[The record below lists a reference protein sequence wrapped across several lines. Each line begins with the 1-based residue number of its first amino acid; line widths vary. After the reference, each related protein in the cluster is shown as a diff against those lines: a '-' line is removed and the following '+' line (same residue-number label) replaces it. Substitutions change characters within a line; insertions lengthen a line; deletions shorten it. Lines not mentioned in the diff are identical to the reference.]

1 MGILDKL
8 LDFIDLEKGGE
19 NQNEGDTTLRNSL
32 NQKQNDDIPIKL
44 SEVTDFIRELESYY
58 TNDIFKE
65 RSEFINA
72 NLSEDEIVLLK
83 KRIAEDERAVENISC
98 IKDEVIKKE
107 RSYSEIWGK
116 SSYSFYD
123 KLESKKSEEIFKE
136 TFEIIKKLVEANV
149 KEELD
154 EIIIDRLKVYYK
166 SWKIGSEF
174 IAPINTGLRIKSRS
188 FNEKTNLNEETYQFG
203 VFRKRIIAED
213 EKSLLKEQI
222 DAIKKMQV
230 QISELVNTQSVWI
243 RCITI
248 TRKQLNFVK
257 KTLAFPNDW
266 EVGENNKLN
275 YDIVNTEEIEYYIKS
290 VLQLILSKKDYVLIS
305 ILIPNSNLLQQ
316 LSGIIR
322 VDDEERKV
330 KILDNA
336 KYVLMERNGAY
347 KNNLKFN
354 FISKKENLNII
365 SFISYETFVKTF
377 LNG

>member
-8 LDFIDLEKGGE
+8 LDFIDLDEGGE
-19 NQNEGDTTLRNSL
+19 NQNEGDTTSRNSL
-32 NQKQNDDIPIKL
+32 DQKQNEDTPIKL

-83 KRIAEDERAVENISC
+83 KRIAEDEGALEDISC
-98 IKDEVIKKE
+98 IKDKVIEQE
-107 RSYSEIWGK
+107 RSCSEIWGK

-123 KLESKKSEEIFKE
+123 KLESRKLEEIFKE
-136 TFEIIKKLVEANV
+136 TFEIIKKLVDANV

-154 EIIIDRLKVYYK
+154 EIIVDRLEVYYK

-174 IAPINTGLRIKSRS
+174 TIPINTGLRIKSRS
-188 FNEKTNLNEETYQFG
+188 LNKKTNLKEEVYQFG
-203 VFRKRIIAED
+203 VFQKRVIAED
-213 EKSLLKEQI
+213 ENTLLKEQI
-222 DAIKKMQV
+222 EALKKMQI
-230 QISELVNTQSVWI
+230 QISELANTQSVWI
-243 RCITI
+243 RCVTI
-248 TRKQLNFVK
+248 TRKQLNFIK
-257 KTLAFPNDW
+257 KTLVFPNDW
-266 EVGENNKLN
+266 EVGENDKLT
-275 YDIVNTEEIEYYIKS
+275 YDIVNIEELEYYIRS

-305 ILIPNSNLLQQ
+305 MLIPNSNLLQ
-316 LSGIIR
+316 GIVI
-322 VDDEERKV
+322 VDDVERKV
-330 KILDNA
+330 TILDKE

-354 FISKKENLNII
+354 FISRKEDLRQL
-365 SFISYETFVKTF
+365 SFISYETFVKPF

>member
-8 LDFIDLEKGGE
+8 LDFIDLDEGE
-19 NQNEGDTTLRNSL
+19 ENKNEGDTTLRNSL
-32 NQKQNDDIPIKL
+32 DQKQNEDTPIKL

-83 KRIAEDERAVENISC
+83 KRIAEDEGALEDISC
-98 IKDEVIKKE
+98 IKDKVIEQE

-123 KLESKKSEEIFKE
+123 KLESRKLEEIFKE

-174 IAPINTGLRIKSRS
+174 TIPINTGLRIKSRS
-188 FNEKTNLNEETYQFG
+188 LNEKTNLKEDVYQFG
-203 VFRKRIIAED
+203 VFQKRVIAED
-213 EKSLLKEQI
+213 ENTLLKEQI
-222 DAIKKMQV
+222 DALKKMQI
-230 QISELVNTQSVWI
+230 QLSGLADTQNVWI
-243 RCITI
+243 RCVTI
-248 TRKQLNFVK
+248 TRKQLNFIK
-257 KTLAFPNDW
+257 KTLVFPNDW
-266 EVGENNKLN
+266 EVGENDKLT
-275 YDIVNTEEIEYYIKS
+275 YDIVNIEELEYYIRS

-305 ILIPNSNLLQQ
+305 MLIPNSNLLQ
-316 LSGIIR
+316 GIVI
-322 VDDEERKV
+322 VDDAERKV
-330 KILDNA
+330 TILDKE

-354 FISKKENLNII
+354 FISRKEDLRQF
-365 SFISYETFVKTF
+365 SFISYETFVKPF

>member
-8 LDFIDLEKGGE
+8 LDFIDLDEGE
-19 NQNEGDTTLRNSL
+19 ENKNEGDTTSRNSL
-32 NQKQNDDIPIKL
+32 DQKQNEDTPIKL

-83 KRIAEDERAVENISC
+83 KRIAEDEGALEDISC
-98 IKDEVIKKE
+98 IKDKVIEQE

-123 KLESKKSEEIFKE
+123 KLESRKLEEIFKE

-174 IAPINTGLRIKSRS
+174 TVPINTGLRIKSRS
-188 FNEKTNLNEETYQFG
+188 LNEKTNLKEEVYQFG
-203 VFRKRIIAED
+203 VFQKRVIAED
-213 EKSLLKEQI
+213 ENTLLKEQI
-222 DAIKKMQV
+222 DALKKMQI
-230 QISELVNTQSVWI
+230 QISGLADTQSVWI
-243 RCITI
+243 RCVTI
-248 TRKQLNFVK
+248 TRKQLNFIK
-257 KTLAFPNDW
+257 KTLVFPNDW
-266 EVGENNKLN
+266 EVGENDKLT
-275 YDIVNTEEIEYYIKS
+275 YDIVNIEELEYYIRS

-305 ILIPNSNLLQQ
+305 MLIPNSNLLQ
-316 LSGIIR
+316 GIVR
-322 VDDEERKV
+322 VDDAERKV
-330 KILDNA
+330 TILDKE

-354 FISKKENLNII
+354 FISKKEDLRQL
-365 SFISYETFVKTF
+365 SFITYETFVKPF

>member
-8 LDFIDLEKGGE
+8 LDFIDLDEGE
-19 NQNEGDTTLRNSL
+19 ENKNEGDTTLRNSL
-32 NQKQNDDIPIKL
+32 DQKQNEDTPIKL

-83 KRIAEDERAVENISC
+83 KRIAEDEGALEDISC
-98 IKDEVIKKE
+98 IKDKVIEQE
-107 RSYSEIWGK
+107 RSCSEIWGK

-123 KLESKKSEEIFKE
+123 KLESRKLEEIFKE
-136 TFEIIKKLVEANV
+136 TFEIIKKLVDANV

-154 EIIIDRLKVYYK
+154 EIIVDRLEVYYK

-174 IAPINTGLRIKSRS
+174 TIPINTGLRIKSRS
-188 FNEKTNLNEETYQFG
+188 LNKKTNLKEEVYQFG
-203 VFRKRIIAED
+203 VFQKRVIAED
-213 EKSLLKEQI
+213 ENTLLKEQI
-222 DAIKKMQV
+222 EALKKMQI
-230 QISELVNTQSVWI
+230 QISELANTQSVWI
-243 RCITI
+243 RCVTI
-248 TRKQLNFVK
+248 TREQLNFIK
-257 KTLAFPNDW
+257 KTLVFPNDW
-266 EVGENNKLN
+266 EVGENDKLT
-275 YDIVNTEEIEYYIKS
+275 YDIVNTEELEYYIRS

-305 ILIPNSNLLQQ
+305 MLILNSNLLQ
-316 LSGIIR
+316 GIVR
-322 VDDEERKV
+322 VDDAERKV
-330 KILDNA
+330 TILDKE

-354 FISKKENLNII
+354 FISRKEDLRQL
-365 SFISYETFVKTF
+365 SFISYETFVKPF

>member
-8 LDFIDLEKGGE
+8 LDFIDLDEGGE
-19 NQNEGDTTLRNSL
+19 NQNEGDTTSRNSL
-32 NQKQNDDIPIKL
+32 EQKQNEDTPIKL

-83 KRIAEDERAVENISC
+83 KRIAEDEGALEDITC
-98 IKDEVIKKE
+98 IKDKVIEQE
-107 RSYSEIWGK
+107 RSCSEIWGK

-123 KLESKKSEEIFKE
+123 KLESRKLEEIFKE
-136 TFEIIKKLVEANV
+136 TFEIIKKLVDANV

-154 EIIIDRLKVYYK
+154 EIIVDRLEVYYK

-174 IAPINTGLRIKSRS
+174 TVPINTGLRIKSRS
-188 FNEKTNLNEETYQFG
+188 LNKKTNLKEEVYQFG
-203 VFRKRIIAED
+203 VFQKRVIAED
-213 EKSLLKEQI
+213 ENTLLKEQI
-222 DAIKKMQV
+222 EALKKMQI
-230 QISELVNTQSVWI
+230 QISELANTQSVWI
-243 RCITI
+243 RCVTI
-248 TRKQLNFVK
+248 TRKQWNFIK
-257 KTLAFPNDW
+257 KTLVFPNDW
-266 EVGENNKLN
+266 EVGENDKLT
-275 YDIVNTEEIEYYIKS
+275 YDIVNTEEIEYYIRS

-305 ILIPNSNLLQQ
+305 MLIPNSNLLQ
-316 LSGIIR
+316 GIVR
-322 VDDEERKV
+322 VDDAERKV
-330 KILDNA
+330 TILDKE

-354 FISKKENLNII
+354 FISRKEDLRQL
-365 SFISYETFVKTF
+365 SFISYETFVKPF

>member
-8 LDFIDLEKGGE
+8 LDFIDLDEGGE
-19 NQNEGDTTLRNSL
+19 NQNEGDTTSRNSL
-32 NQKQNDDIPIKL
+32 DQKQNEDTPIKL

-83 KRIAEDERAVENISC
+83 KRIAEDEGALEDISC
-98 IKDEVIKKE
+98 IKDKVIEQE
-107 RSYSEIWGK
+107 RSCSEIWGK

-123 KLESKKSEEIFKE
+123 KLESRKLEEIFKE
-136 TFEIIKKLVEANV
+136 TFEIIKKLVDANV

-154 EIIIDRLKVYYK
+154 EIIVDRLEVYYK

-174 IAPINTGLRIKSRS
+174 TIPINTGLRIKSRS
-188 FNEKTNLNEETYQFG
+188 LNKKTNLKEEVYQFG
-203 VFRKRIIAED
+203 VFQKRIIAED
-213 EKSLLKEQI
+213 ENTLLKEQI
-222 DAIKKMQV
+222 DALKKMQI
-230 QISELVNTQSVWI
+230 QISELANTQSVWI
-243 RCITI
+243 RCVTI
-248 TRKQLNFVK
+248 TREQLNFIK
-257 KTLAFPNDW
+257 KTLVFPNDW
-266 EVGENNKLN
+266 EVGENDKLT
-275 YDIVNTEEIEYYIKS
+275 YDIVNTEELEYYIRS

-305 ILIPNSNLLQQ
+305 MLIPNSNLLQ
-316 LSGIIR
+316 GIVR
-322 VDDEERKV
+322 VDDAERKV
-330 KILDNA
+330 TILDKE

-354 FISKKENLNII
+354 FISRKEDLRQL
-365 SFISYETFVKTF
+365 SFISYETFVKPF

>member
-8 LDFIDLEKGGE
+8 LDFIDLDEGKE
-19 NQNEGDTTLRNSL
+19 NKNEGDTTSRNSL
-32 NQKQNDDIPIKL
+32 DQKQNEDTPIKL

-83 KRIAEDERAVENISC
+83 KRIAEDEGALEDISC
-98 IKDEVIKKE
+98 IKDKVIEQE
-107 RSYSEIWGK
+107 RSCSEIWGK

-123 KLESKKSEEIFKE
+123 KLESRKLEEIFKE

-174 IAPINTGLRIKSRS
+174 TVPINTGLRIKSRS
-188 FNEKTNLNEETYQFG
+188 LNEKTNLKEEVYQFG
-203 VFRKRIIAED
+203 VFQKRVIAED
-213 EKSLLKEQI
+213 ENTLLKEQI
-222 DAIKKMQV
+222 DALKKMQI
-230 QISELVNTQSVWI
+230 QISELANTQSVWI
-243 RCITI
+243 RCVTI
-248 TRKQLNFVK
+248 TREQLNFIK
-257 KTLAFPNDW
+257 KTLVFPNDW
-266 EVGENNKLN
+266 EVGENDKLT
-275 YDIVNTEEIEYYIKS
+275 YDIVNIEELEYYIRS
-290 VLQLILSKKDYVLIS
+290 VLQLILSKKDYVLILM
-305 ILIPNSNLLQQ
+305 LIPNSNLLQ
-316 LSGIIR
+316 GIVR
-322 VDDEERKV
+322 VDDAERKV
-330 KILDNA
+330 TILDKE

-354 FISKKENLNII
+354 FISRKEDLRQL
-365 SFISYETFVKTF
+365 SFISYETFVKPF

>member
-8 LDFIDLEKGGE
+8 LDFIDLDEGGE
-19 NQNEGDTTLRNSL
+19 NQNEGDTTSRNSL
-32 NQKQNDDIPIKL
+32 DQKQNEDTPIKL

-83 KRIAEDERAVENISC
+83 KRIAEDEGALEDISC
-98 IKDEVIKKE
+98 IKDKVIEQE
-107 RSYSEIWGK
+107 RSCSEIWGK

-123 KLESKKSEEIFKE
+123 KLESRKLEEIFKE

-174 IAPINTGLRIKSRS
+174 TVPINTGLRIKSRS
-188 FNEKTNLNEETYQFG
+188 LNKKTNLKEEVYQFG
-203 VFRKRIIAED
+203 VFQKRVIAED
-213 EKSLLKEQI
+213 ENTLLKEQI
-222 DAIKKMQV
+222 EALKKMQI
-230 QISELVNTQSVWI
+230 QISELANTQSVWI
-243 RCITI
+243 RCVTI
-248 TRKQLNFVK
+248 TREQLNFIK
-257 KTLAFPNDW
+257 KTLVFPNDW
-266 EVGENNKLN
+266 EVGENDKLT
-275 YDIVNTEEIEYYIKS
+275 YDIVNTEELEYYIRS

-305 ILIPNSNLLQQ
+305 MLIPNSNLLQ
-316 LSGIIR
+316 GIVR
-322 VDDEERKV
+322 VDDAERKV
-330 KILDNA
+330 TILDKE

-347 KNNLKFN
+347 NNLKFN
-354 FISKKENLNII
+354 FISRKEDLRQL
-365 SFISYETFVKTF
+365 SFISYETFVKPF